1 MISMKLE
8 LDGLFAPGRLKTW
21 ERLLKADIHQA
32 VGRGMQQ
39 GSKPVVQQLRGR
51 FATAVRISK
60 RTAVNTWS
68 AKLFDKKKS
77 ELPALWIGSR
87 AAFAYAHAYGARI
100 PGPVLIPLLEE
111 GKRMGRKA
119 FARLVDSLMR
129 AGNAEFRNVN
139 GKVIL
144 FAESNVENSRALSRF
159 RRAERVR
166 RGGTLRK
173 PKGRA
178 LELPI
183 AVLVRD
189 VDVPKSFP
197 FEALVRGSLPDIT
210 LAIQR
215 ELDRA

>member
-21 ERLLKADIHQA
+21 QRLLRADIHQA
-32 VGRGMQQ
+32 VGRGLQA
-39 GSKPVVQQLRGR
+39 GSKPVVANLRGR

-60 RTAVNTWS
+60 RSAVNTWS

-77 ELPALWIGSR
+77 ELPALWVGSR
-87 AAFAYAHAYGARI
+87 AAFAAAHTFGAKI

-119 FARLVDSLMR
+119 FGRLIRDLMR
-129 AGNAEFRNVN
+129 EGNAEFRNVN
-139 GKVIL
+139 GKVL
-144 FAESNVENSRALSRF
+144 VFAESNASNSRRLSRF
-159 RRAERVR
+159 RKAERAR
-166 RGGTLRK
+166 QGGKLRK

-178 LELPI
+178 LEIPI

-189 VDVPKSFP
+189 VEVPKTFP
-197 FEALVRGSLPDIT
+197 FEALVRGSLPQIT
-210 LAIQR
+210 DAIQR
-215 ELDRA
+215 ELDRH